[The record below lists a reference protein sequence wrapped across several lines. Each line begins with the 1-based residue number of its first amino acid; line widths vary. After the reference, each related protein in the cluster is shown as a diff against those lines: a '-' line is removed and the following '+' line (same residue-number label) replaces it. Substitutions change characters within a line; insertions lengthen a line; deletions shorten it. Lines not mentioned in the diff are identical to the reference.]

1 MVNNN
6 NQEAIDAIND
16 LINSDGAIEI
26 PGLSLEPIAENYVD
40 TKYGAELAQIEDET
54 ERENMRQKWIKYYT
68 EGEGKEALELE
79 MINIKA
85 NVGAAQDQLKMVGE
99 ATTSAVASNT
109 VPQVITTGEATSV
122 PNPAHAMIENKTKKN
137 QLLAMLKQVGTFL
150 VNAIK
155 SMIAICFAIPAMV
168 IALIKSLTTAKKAVK
183 SIPTQKIFVV
193 AMLEY
198 KH

>member
-109 VPQVITTGEATSV
+109 VP
-122 PNPAHAMIENKTKKN
+122 
-137 QLLAMLKQVGTFL
+137 
-150 VNAIK
+150 
-155 SMIAICFAIPAMV
+155 
-168 IALIKSLTTAKKAVK
+168 
-183 SIPTQKIFVV
+183 
-193 AMLEY
+193 
-198 KH
+198 

>member
-1 MVNNN
+1 MATNN

-16 LINSDGAIEI
+16 LINSDGTIEI

-79 MINIKA
+79 VINIKA
-85 NVGAAQDQLKMVGE
+85 NIGAAQDQLKMVGE
-99 ATTSAVASNT
+99 ATISAVASNAI
-109 VPQVITTGEATSV
+109 PSVITTGAATSV

-168 IALIKSLTTAKKAVK
+168 IALIKSLTTAKKAVNA
-183 SIPTQKIFVV
+183 IPT
-193 AMLEY
+193 
-198 KH
+198 